1 MIGKYEQLKADI
13 AEVIRENGRQE
24 ITGDILQQVLL
35 GMVGELGGGATFAG
49 IAEPQPRAEALTPD
63 NDVFYFA
70 FDKGVY
76 GQFGGLTVDNN
87 GSLNVVYIK
96 DGEWTLA
103 TYGEQEVRVTYS
115 ELMTLLQSA
124 RLTSGKVYRI
134 TDYETVLA
142 SDITTAQSAGHVF
155 DVLVTA
161 VAENELSE
169 DARAIHHDGDTYFGG
184 SQLKSWALKY
194 SLFND
199 TTRFGWADELDG
211 KGVIYFMR
219 DEFGNECGYDF
230 KNIQFKRWSV
240 TDNMEGRNI
249 SGYMGVLDNLAE
261 GLTIPD
267 EDDWRWAYTFDN
279 NGVDASLEVVGNS
292 VALDNIINETRD
304 ARGKLVLSD
313 NVFYGVAKRNILG
326 YDCGDNTFRNAI
338 DNTLG
343 SGCGANAIMSMS
355 RNTIGLSFLGNSV
368 ETLQGDTIN
377 DNVNSNV
384 WKTVA
389 ETTIGAFLTFNT
401 WENVR
406 DSTIGNSID
415 YTLMEGR
422 LRFVQILDGVMG
434 ESGSPI
440 TIPFDSDAGTDV
452 QCAGM
457 IGGVVKVWK
466 PAERGLAVVEIEGAT
481 TYTLNAVVGKYY
493 RFEQAE
499 VLNLVLP
506 VPDSTE
512 VASVV
517 LGVPFSGG
525 ASLTVTSEADVRYQ
539 DGFAIDEMTNYEI
552 NCLWNGLRWVVA
564 AMKIAEE

>member
-63 NDVFYFA
+63 NDVFYFV
-70 FDKGVY
+70 FDKGTY
-76 GQFGGLTVDNN
+76 GQFGGIEVTDI
-87 GSLNVVYIK
+87 GMFGVVYIK

-103 TYGEQEVRVTYS
+103 TYGEQEVRVTYG

-134 TDYETVLA
+134 TDYATVLA
-142 SDITTAQSAGHVF
+142 SDITTAQSADHVF

-161 VAENELSE
+161 VAENALSE

-199 TTRFGWADELDG
+199 TTRFGWADELNG

-230 KNIQFKRWSV
+230 KNIQFKRWNV

-249 SGYMGVLDNLAE
+249 IGYMGVLDNLAE

-267 EDDWRWAYTFDN
+267 EDDWRWAYTFDS
-279 NGVDASLEVVGNS
+279 NGVDASLKVVGNS
-292 VALDNIINETRD
+292 VALDNVIGETKD
-304 ARGKLVLSD
+304 WKGKRSLAG
-313 NVFYGVAKRNILG
+313 NVFYGHARKNVLG
-326 YDCGDNTFRNAI
+326 YNCDNNTFNEAS

-343 SGCGANAIMSMS
+343 NECGANAIMTM
-355 RNTIGLSFLGNSV
+355 RLNTIGNNFSENSGVLLQNNTMGNGV
-368 ETLQGDTIN
+368 YLN
-377 DNVNSNV
+377 K
-384 WKTVA
+384 WKTVS
-389 ETTIGAFLTFNT
+389 ETNIGNFVTYNA
-401 WENVR
+401 WENVQY
-406 DSTIGNSID
+406 STIGNGIEFTVIESAVG
-415 YTLMEGR
+415 Y
-422 LRFVQILDGVMG
+422 VQILDGVTG
-434 ESGSPI
+434 ASGSPA
-440 TIPFDSDAGTDV
+440 TIPFVAGTDS

-457 IGGVVKVWK
+457 MGGVVKVWK

>member
-1 MIGKYEQLKADI
+1 MIGQYEQLKADI

-49 IAEPQPRAEALTPD
+49 IAEPQPRAEVLTPD
-63 NDVFYFA
+63 NDVFYLV
-70 FDKGVY
+70 FDKGTY
-76 GQFGGLTVDNN
+76 GQFGGIEVTDTGML
-87 GSLNVVYIK
+87 GVVYIK
-96 DGEWTLA
+96 DGEWTLTA
-103 TYGEQEVRVTYS
+103 YGEQEVRVTYG

-161 VAENELSE
+161 VAENALSE

-199 TTRFGWADELDG
+199 TTRFGWADELNG

-240 TDNMEGRNI
+240 TDSVEGRNI
-249 SGYMGVLDNLAE
+249 SGYMGVLNNLAE
-261 GLTIPD
+261 GLTIDD
-267 EDDWRWAYTFDN
+267 EDDWRWAYTFDS
-279 NGVDASLEVVGNS
+279 NGVDASLKVVGNS
-292 VALDNIINETRD
+292 VALDNVIGETKD
-304 ARGKLVLSD
+304 WKGKRSLAG
-313 NVFYGVAKRNILG
+313 NVFYGHARKNVLG
-326 YDCGDNTFRNAI
+326 YNCDNNTFNEAD

-343 SGCGANAIMSMS
+343 NECGANAIMTM
-355 RNTIGLSFLGNSV
+355 RLNTIGNNFSENSGVLLQNNTMGNGV
-368 ETLQGDTIN
+368 YLN
-377 DNVNSNV
+377 K
-384 WKTVA
+384 WKTVS
-389 ETTIGAFLTFNT
+389 ETNIGNFVTYNA
-401 WENVR
+401 WENVQY
-406 DSTIGNSID
+406 STIGNGIEFTVIESAVG
-415 YTLMEGR
+415 Y
-422 LRFVQILDGVMG
+422 VQILDGVTG
-434 ESGSPI
+434 ASGSPA
-440 TIPFDSDAGTDV
+440 TIPFVAGTDS

>member
-1 MIGKYEQLKADI
+1 MIGQYEQLKADI

-63 NDVFYFA
+63 NDVFYLV
-70 FDKGVY
+70 FDKGTY
-76 GQFGGLTVDNN
+76 GQFGGIEVTDI
-87 GSLNVVYIK
+87 GMIGVVYIK
-96 DGEWTLA
+96 DGEWTLTA
-103 TYGEQEVRVTYS
+103 YGEQEVRVTYG

-134 TDYETVLA
+134 TDYATVLT

-161 VAENELSE
+161 VAENALSE

-199 TTRFGWADELDG
+199 TTRFGWADELNG

-230 KNIQFKRWSV
+230 KNIQFKRWNV
-240 TDNMEGRNI
+240 TDSVQGRNVN
-249 SGYMGVLDNLAE
+249 GYMGVLDNLAE
-261 GLTIPD
+261 GLTIDD
-267 EDDWRWAYTFDN
+267 EDDWRWAYTFDS
-279 NGVDASLEVVGNS
+279 NGVDASLKVVGNS
-292 VALDNIINETRD
+292 VALNNVIGETKD
-304 ARGKLVLSD
+304 WKGKRSLAG
-313 NVFYGVAKRNILG
+313 NVFYGHARKNVLG
-326 YDCGDNTFRNAI
+326 YNCDNNTFNEAD

-343 SGCGANAIMSMS
+343 NECGANSIMTM
-355 RNTIGLSFLGNSV
+355 RLNTIGNGFSENSGVLLQDNTMGNSV
-368 ETLQGDTIN
+368 YLN
-377 DNVNSNV
+377 K
-384 WKTVA
+384 WKTVS
-389 ETTIGAFLTFNT
+389 ETNIGNFVTYNT
-401 WENVR
+401 WENVQY
-406 DSTIGNSID
+406 STIGNGIEFTVIENAVG
-415 YTLMEGR
+415 Y
-422 LRFVQILDGVMG
+422 VQILDGVTG
-434 ESGSPI
+434 ASGSPA
-440 TIPFDSDAGTDV
+440 TIPFVAGTDS

-466 PAERGLAVVEIEGAT
+466 PAERGLRVVEIEGAT

>member
-49 IAEPQPRAEALTPD
+49 IAEPQPRAEVLTPD

-70 FDKGVY
+70 FDKGAY
-76 GQFGGLTVDNN
+76 GQFGGLSVDSY
-87 GSLNVVYIK
+87 GLLNVVYIK

-161 VAENELSE
+161 VAENALSE

-199 TTRFGWADELDG
+199 TTRFGWADERNG

-230 KNIQFKRWSV
+230 KNIQFKRWNV
-240 TDNMEGRNI
+240 TDSVEGRNI
-249 SGYMGVLDNLAE
+249 SGYMGVLNNLAE

-279 NGVDASLEVVGNS
+279 NGEDASLQVVGNI
-292 VALDNIINETRD
+292 VALYNIISVKQDESGRKELPN
-304 ARGKLVLSD
+304 
-313 NVFYGVAKRNILG
+313 NVFYGIAERNRLG
-326 YDCGDNTFRNAI
+326 YNCDNNTFRNA
-338 DNTLG
+338 DGNTFG
-343 SGCGANAIMSMS
+343 SECGANSIMAM
-355 RNTIGLSFLGNSV
+355 RLNTIGHYFSGNSGVLLQNNTIGNSV
-368 ETLQGDTIN
+368 YANKWKTVSETDIGNLVTY
-377 DNVNSNV
+377 NV
-384 WKTVA
+384 WKGVQ
-389 ETTIGAFLTFNT
+389 
-401 WENVR
+401 
-406 DSTIGNSID
+406 DSTIGNDIGFSVIENTVV
-415 YTLMEGR
+415 Y
-422 LRFVQILDGVMG
+422 VQILDGVSG
-434 ESGSPI
+434 ASGSPI
-440 TIPFDSDAGTDV
+440 TIPFVAGTDS

-493 RFEQAE
+493 RFGQAE

-525 ASLTVTSEADVRYQ
+525 ASLTVTSKADVRYQ
-539 DGFAIDEMTNYEI
+539 DGFAIKEMTNYEI

-564 AMKIAEE
+564 AMKIAEK

>member
-63 NDVFYFA
+63 NDVFYFV
-70 FDKGVY
+70 FDKGTY
-76 GQFGGLTVDNN
+76 GQFGGIEVTDI
-87 GSLNVVYIK
+87 GIFGVVYIK

-103 TYGEQEVRVTYS
+103 TYGEQEVRVTYW
-115 ELMTLLQSA
+115 ELMTMLQSA

-134 TDYETVLA
+134 TDYETVLT

-161 VAENELSE
+161 VAENALSE

-199 TTRFGWADELDG
+199 TTRFGWADELNG

-240 TDNMEGRNI
+240 TDSVEGRNI
-249 SGYMGVLDNLAE
+249 SGYMGVLNNIAE
-261 GLTIPD
+261 GLTIDD
-267 EDDWRWAYTFDN
+267 EDDWRWAYTFDS
-279 NGVDASLEVVGNS
+279 NGVDASLKVVGNS
-292 VALDNIINETRD
+292 VAFDNVIGETKD
-304 ARGKLVLSD
+304 WKGKRSLAG
-313 NVFYGVAKRNILG
+313 NVFYGHARKNVLG
-326 YDCGDNTFRNAI
+326 YNCDNNTFNDAY

-343 SGCGANAIMSMS
+343 NDCGANAIMTM
-355 RNTIGLSFLGNSV
+355 RLNTIGNNFSENSGVLLQNNTMGNSV
-368 ETLQGDTIN
+368 YIN
-377 DNVNSNV
+377 K
-384 WKTVA
+384 WKTVS
-389 ETTIGAFLTFNT
+389 ETNIGNFVTYNA
-401 WENVR
+401 WENVQY
-406 DSTIGNSID
+406 STIGNGIESTVIENAVG
-415 YTLMEGR
+415 Y
-422 LRFVQILDGVMG
+422 VQILDGVTG
-434 ESGSPI
+434 ASGSPA
-440 TIPFDSDAGTDV
+440 TIPFVAGTDS

-457 IGGVVKVWK
+457 IGGAVKVWK
-466 PAERGLAVVEIEGAT
+466 PAERGLVVVEIEGAT

>member
-1 MIGKYEQLKADI
+1 MIGQYEQLKADI

-76 GQFGGLTVDNN
+76 GQFGGLTVDNK

-96 DGEWTLA
+96 DGEWTLT
-103 TYGEQEVRVTYS
+103 TYGEQEVRVTYG

-134 TDYETVLA
+134 TDYETVLS

-161 VAENELSE
+161 VAENALSE
-169 DARAIHHDGDTYFGG
+169 DARAIHHDEDTYFGG

-199 TTRFGWADELDG
+199 TTRFGWADELNG

-230 KNIQFKRWSV
+230 KNIQFKRWNVADSV
-240 TDNMEGRNI
+240 RGRHI
-249 SGYMGVLDNLAE
+249 RGYMGVYENLAE
-261 GLTIPD
+261 GLKIDD
-267 EDDWRWAYTFDN
+267 EDDWRWAYTFDS
-279 NGVDASLEVVGNS
+279 NGVDASLKVVGNS
-292 VALDNIINETRD
+292 VALNNVIGETKD
-304 ARGKLVLSD
+304 WKGKRSLAG
-313 NVFYGVAKRNILG
+313 NVFYGHARKNVLG
-326 YDCGDNTFRNAI
+326 YNCDNNTFNDAD

-343 SGCGANAIMSMS
+343 NECGANAIMTM
-355 RNTIGLSFLGNSV
+355 RLNTIGNNFSGNSGKSLQNNTMGNSV
-368 ETLQGDTIN
+368 NLN
-377 DNVNSNV
+377 K
-384 WKTVA
+384 WKTVS
-389 ETTIGAFLTFNT
+389 ETNIGNFVTYNT
-401 WENVR
+401 WENVQY
-406 DSTIGNSID
+406 SSIGNGIEFTVIENAVG
-415 YTLMEGR
+415 YA
-422 LRFVQILDGVMG
+422 QILDGVSG
-434 ESGSPI
+434 TPGSPA
-440 TIPFDSDAGTDV
+440 TIPFAAGTDSK
-452 QCAGM
+452 CAGM
-457 IGGVVKVWK
+457 MGDVVKVWK

-481 TYTLNAVVGKYY
+481 TYTLNAEVGKYY

-539 DGFAIDEMTNYEI
+539 DGFAIEEMTTYEI

-564 AMKIAEE
+564 AMKIAEA

>member
-63 NDVFYFA
+63 NDVFYFV
-70 FDKGVY
+70 FDKGTY
-76 GQFGGLTVDNN
+76 GQFGGIEVTDI
-87 GSLNVVYIK
+87 GMFGVVYIK

-103 TYGEQEVRVTYS
+103 TYGEQEVRVTYG

-134 TDYETVLA
+134 TDYATVLT

-161 VAENELSE
+161 VAENALSE

-199 TTRFGWADELDG
+199 TTRFGWADELNG

-230 KNIQFKRWSV
+230 KNIQFKRWNV

-249 SGYMGVLDNLAE
+249 IGYMGVLDNLAE

-292 VALDNIINETRD
+292 VALNNVIGETKD
-304 ARGKLVLSD
+304 WKGKLSLAG
-313 NVFYGVAKRNILG
+313 NVFYGHARKNVLG
-326 YDCGDNTFRNAI
+326 YNCDNNTFNEAS

-343 SGCGANAIMSMS
+343 NECGANAIMTM
-355 RNTIGLSFLGNSV
+355 RLNTIGNNFSENSGVLLQNNTMGNGV
-368 ETLQGDTIN
+368 YLN
-377 DNVNSNV
+377 K
-384 WKTVA
+384 WKTVS
-389 ETTIGAFLTFNT
+389 ETNIGNFVTYNA
-401 WENVR
+401 WGNVGY
-406 DSTIGNSID
+406 STIGNGIESTVIESAVG
-415 YTLMEGR
+415 Y
-422 LRFVQILDGVMG
+422 VQILDGVTG
-434 ESGSPI
+434 ASGSPA
-440 TIPFDSDAGTDV
+440 TIPFVAGTDS

-457 IGGVVKVWK
+457 MGGVVKVWK

>member
-1 MIGKYEQLKADI
+1 MIGQYEQLKADI

-63 NDVFYFA
+63 NDVFYFV
-70 FDKGVY
+70 FDKGLY
-76 GQFGGLTVDNN
+76 GQFGGIEVTDTGML
-87 GSLNVVYIK
+87 GVVYIK
-96 DGEWTLA
+96 DGEWTLTA
-103 TYGEQEVRVTYS
+103 YGEQEVRVTYS

-134 TDYETVLA
+134 TDYATVLT

-161 VAENELSE
+161 VAENALSE

-199 TTRFGWADELDG
+199 TTSFGWADELNG

-230 KNIQFKRWSV
+230 KNIQFKRWNV
-240 TDNMEGRNI
+240 TDSVQGRNVN
-249 SGYMGVLDNLAE
+249 GYMGVLDNLAE
-261 GLTIPD
+261 GLTIDD
-267 EDDWRWAYTFDN
+267 EDDWRWAYTFDS
-279 NGVDASLEVVGNS
+279 NGVDASLKVVGNS
-292 VALDNIINETRD
+292 VALDNVIGETKD
-304 ARGKLVLSD
+304 WKGKRSLAG
-313 NVFYGVAKRNILG
+313 NVFYGHARKNVLG
-326 YDCGDNTFRNAI
+326 YNCDHNTFNEAD

-343 SGCGANAIMSMS
+343 NECGANSIMTI
-355 RNTIGLSFLGNSV
+355 RLNTIGNGFSENSGVLLQDNTMGNSV
-368 ETLQGDTIN
+368 YLN
-377 DNVNSNV
+377 K
-384 WKTVA
+384 WKTVS
-389 ETTIGAFLTFNT
+389 ETNIGNFVTYNA
-401 WENVR
+401 WENVQY
-406 DSTIGNSID
+406 STIGNGIEFTVIESAVG
-415 YTLMEGR
+415 Y
-422 LRFVQILDGVMG
+422 VQILDGVTG
-434 ESGSPI
+434 ASGSPA
-440 TIPFDSDAGTDV
+440 TIPFVAGTDS

-457 IGGVVKVWK
+457 IGGAVKVWK
-466 PAERGLAVVEIEGAT
+466 AAERGLAVVEIEGAT

-499 VLNLVLP
+499 ALNLVLP
-506 VPDSTE
+506 VPNATE

-539 DGFAIDEMTNYEI
+539 DGFEIEEMTNYEI

>member
-1 MIGKYEQLKADI
+1 MIGQYEQLKADI

-35 GMVGELGGGATFAG
+35 GMVGELGDGATFAG
-49 IAEPQPRAEALTPD
+49 IAEPQPRAEALAPD
-63 NDVFYFA
+63 NNVFYFA
-70 FDKGVY
+70 FDKGAY
-76 GQFGGLTVDNN
+76 GQFGGLSVDNY
-87 GSLNVVYIK
+87 GLLNVVYIK
-96 DGEWTLA
+96 DGEWTLT

-134 TDYETVLA
+134 TDYETVLS

-184 SQLKSWALKY
+184 SQLKSWSLKY

-199 TTRFGWADELDG
+199 TTRFGWADEVNG

-230 KNIQFKRWSV
+230 KNIQFKRWNV
-240 TDNMEGRNI
+240 TDSVQGRNVN
-249 SGYMGVLDNLAE
+249 GYMGVLDNLAE
-261 GLTIPD
+261 GLTIDD
-267 EDDWRWAYTFDN
+267 EDDWRWAYTFDS
-279 NGVDASLEVVGNS
+279 NGVDASLKVEDNN
-292 VALDNIINETRD
+292 VAIDNVIGETKD
-304 ARGKLVLSD
+304 WKGKRSLAG
-313 NVFYGVAKRNILG
+313 NVFYGHARKNVLG
-326 YDCGDNTFRNAI
+326 YNCDNNTFNEAN

-343 SGCGANAIMSMS
+343 NDCDANAIMTM
-355 RNTIGLSFLGNSV
+355 RLNTIGNDFSENSGVLLQNNTIGNSV
-368 ETLQGDTIN
+368 YLN
-377 DNVNSNV
+377 K
-384 WKTVA
+384 WKTVS
-389 ETTIGAFLTFNT
+389 ETNIGNFVTYNA
-401 WENVR
+401 WEDVMY
-406 DSTIGNSID
+406 STIGNGIENTVIESAVG
-415 YTLMEGR
+415 Y
-422 LRFVQILDGVMG
+422 VQILDGV
-434 ESGSPI
+434 SGRSENPI
-440 TIPFDSDAGTDV
+440 TIPFVAGTDS

-466 PAERGLAVVEIEGAT
+466 PGERGLAVVEIEGAT
-481 TYTLNAVVGKYY
+481 TYTLNAEVGKYY
-493 RFEQAE
+493 RFDQAE
-499 VLNLVLP
+499 VLTIVLP
-506 VPDSTE
+506 VPDATE

-539 DGFAIDEMTNYEI
+539 DGFEIEEMTNYEI

>member
-1 MIGKYEQLKADI
+1 MIGQYEQLKADI

-63 NDVFYFA
+63 NDVFYLV
-70 FDKGVY
+70 FDKGLY
-76 GQFGGLTVDNN
+76 GQFGGIEVTDTGML
-87 GSLNVVYIK
+87 GVVYIK

-103 TYGEQEVRVTYS
+103 TYGEQEARVTYG
-115 ELMTLLQSA
+115 ELLSMVQSA

-134 TDYETVLA
+134 TDYETVLS

-161 VAENELSE
+161 VAENALSE
-169 DARAIHHDGDTYFGG
+169 DARAIHHDEETYFGG
-184 SQLKSWALKY
+184 SQLKSWVLKY

-199 TTRFGWADELDG
+199 PTRFGWAAETNG

-230 KNIQFKRWSV
+230 KNIQFKRWNV
-240 TDNMEGRNI
+240 TDSVEGRNVN
-249 SGYMGVLDNLAE
+249 GYMGVLDNLAE
-261 GLTIPD
+261 GLTIDD
-267 EDDWRWAYTFDN
+267 EDDWRWAYTFDS
-279 NGVDASLEVVGNS
+279 NGVDASLKVVGNV
-292 VALDNIINETRD
+292 VALDNVIGETMD
-304 ARGKLVLSD
+304 WKGKRSLAG
-313 NVFYGVAKRNILG
+313 NVFYGQARKNVLG
-326 YDCGDNTFRNAI
+326 YNCDNNTFHEAD

-343 SGCGANAIMSMS
+343 NECDANAIMTMCM
-355 RNTIGLSFLGNSV
+355 NTIGNGFLGNSGV
-368 ETLQGDTIN
+368 LLQNNTMG
-377 DNVNSNV
+377 NSVYLNK
-384 WKTVA
+384 WKTIE
-389 ETTIGAFLTFNT
+389 ETNIGNVVNCNA
-401 WENVR
+401 WENVQY
-406 DSTIGNSID
+406 STIGNSIESTVIESSVG
-415 YTLMEGR
+415 Y
-422 LRFVQILDGVMG
+422 VQILDGV
-434 ESGSPI
+434 SGTLSSPI
-440 TIPFDSDAGTDV
+440 AIPFVAGTDS

-457 IGGVVKVWK
+457 IGGAVKVWK
-466 PAERGLAVVEIEGAT
+466 PAELVLAVVEIEGAT
-481 TYTLNAVVGKYY
+481 TYTLNAVVGKFY

-512 VASVV
+512 VERVL
-517 LGVPFSGG
+517 LGVPFGGG

-539 DGFAIDEMTNYEI
+539 DGFSIEEMTTYEI

-564 AMKIAEE
+564 AMKIAEA